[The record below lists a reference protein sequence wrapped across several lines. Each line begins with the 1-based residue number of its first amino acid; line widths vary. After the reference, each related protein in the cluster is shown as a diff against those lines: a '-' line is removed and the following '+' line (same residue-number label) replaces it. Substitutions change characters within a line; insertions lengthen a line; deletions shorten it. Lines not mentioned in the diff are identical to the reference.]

1 MQTPSHFLVTAV
13 LAHKAP
19 STRHRLHTSAFLVGS
34 VLPDLPLLL
43 LTIGYEIYYRWFAT
57 PPSSGSIMEYLHF
70 ELFFTDPVWI
80 ISHNFFHSLVINVVL
95 LGVGYW
101 GMQRKWRWARPLF
114 WLSIGSLFHTVLD
127 IFTHHSD
134 GPLLF
139 FPLSWSYRF
148 ASPISYWEGAYFGR
162 AFTVFEY
169 TLNSL
174 LLAYFVWVWQKNRKR
189 STTLQTPEGE
199 S

>member
-1 MQTPSHFLVTAV
+1 MQTPSHFLLTAV

-19 STRHRLHTSAFLVGS
+19 AANQTIHKSAFLVGS
-34 VLPDLPLLL
+34 ILPDLPLLL

-70 ELFFTDPVWI
+70 DLFFTDPVWI

-95 LGVGYW
+95 LGAGYW
-101 GMQRKWRWARPLF
+101 GMRQKWRWARPLF
-114 WLSIGSLFHTVLD
+114 WFSISTLFHTVID

-139 FPLSWSYRF
+139 FPLNWNYRF
-148 ASPISYWEGAYFGR
+148 ASPISYWESAYYSRPFSI
-162 AFTVFEY
+162 FEY
-169 TLNSL
+169 TLDGL
-174 LLAYFVWVWQKNRKR
+174 LIVFFVRIWLKKR
-189 STTLQTPEGE
+189 RSPELQTPEGE